1 MLVGLSDSYKG
12 LRVVE
17 AGLQPSIPDAVP
29 RSNRGLPPSSEGRQ
43 REMNAVARQWT
54 RLGAWQPFYRRLLH
68 VVVQFTA
75 ETRRFPQLAAPATRV
90 AANGKTRDIS
100 GKADK
105 LEPAGRNLQ

>member
-1 MLVGLSDSYKG
+1 
-12 LRVVE
+12 
-17 AGLQPSIPDAVP
+17 
-29 RSNRGLPPSSEGRQ
+29 
-43 REMNAVARQWT
+43 MNAVARQWT

-105 LEPAGRNLQ
+105 LEPAGGNLQ